1 MTGSDFEELE
11 GEGRSVLLNFNIT
24 KKEITVPGDVSC
36 QGVHILDVANNFI
49 LGSFTKT
56 HAF

>member
-24 KKEITVPGDVSC
+24 YKELKRYTVADRAVFFVG
-36 QGVHILDVANNFI
+36 G
-49 LGSFTKT
+49 
-56 HAF
+56 